1 MRMDI
6 FLTFI
11 FVMYRYVL
19 QVAGCPMNV
28 YIFLNYK
35 QLKLIN

>member
-1 MRMDI
+1 MNR
-6 FLTFI
+6 L
-11 FVMYRYVL
+11 VL

-35 QLKLIN
+35 QLKLLIN